1 MDNKLIKT
9 LVKRIYGNGLS
20 DGDDTGGYSI
30 SFKRTVPDE
39 MTIEVSK
46 FVPTYG
52 SFLKYAETITLE
64 QFKDEEFL
72 ATKIEELIA
81 QL

>member
-1 MDNKLIKT
+1 MDSKLIKT
-9 LVKRIYGNGLS
+9 LVKRVYGNGLS
-20 DGDDTGGYSI
+20 DDNDTGGYSVL
-30 SFKRTVPDE
+30 FKRTVPNE

-46 FVPTYG
+46 FIPTYG

-72 ATKIEELIA
+72 ASKIEELIA